1 MVNLSK
7 LEEVAADQLNNFK
20 NKDIGVIRDVD
31 FKKYLKTKKITVI
44 SGIRR
49 CGKSTLLAQFS
60 KEFKNFYYL
69 NFDDERLIDF
79 NVGDFDI
86 LMMACQKKYSSKIIF
101 LDEIQNVENWER
113 FVRRIYEEGYKIF
126 LTGSNAKLLSSE
138 LTTRLSGRYFKIE
151 LYPFSFKEFLNF
163 KKIDCREKGTR
174 NKIKILKN
182 FDYYLKNGGF
192 PEFIQYKDSEFLK
205 RIYEDVL
212 YKDLL
217 VRFNIREVKAF
228 KQLADFL
235 FTNFTKE
242 ISYNSLKNT
251 LGFKSVTSV
260 KNYVEFI
267 QESFLVFELYKYDY
281 SLKKQYVSDKKI
293 YIIDNGIRN
302 VTAFSF
308 SADSGKLLENL
319 VFLELK
325 RRGQEI
331 YYFKDKKECDF
342 AVREKNKI
350 KTVIQV
356 TDNLNAGDKEK
367 ELSGLL
373 AAMEKFKLKE
383 GLILTKDQED
393 IIKNGKSIINVI
405 PVWKWLL
412 EVEG

>member
-1 MVNLSK
+1 MMNLSK
-7 LEEVAADQLNNFK
+7 LEAVAADQLNNFK
-20 NKDIGVIRDVD
+20 SKDIGVIRNVD
-31 FKKYLKTKKITVI
+31 SEKHLKTKQITVI

-79 NVGDFDI
+79 NVGDFDS
-86 LMMACQKKYSSKIIF
+86 LMVAWQKEYSAKTIF
-101 LDEIQNVENWER
+101 LDEIQNVENWEW
-113 FVRRIYEEGYKIF
+113 FVRRIYEEGYKVFI
-126 LTGSNAKLLSSE
+126 TGSNAKLLSSE
-138 LTTRLSGRYFKIE
+138 LATRLSGRYFKIE
-151 LYPFSFKEFLNF
+151 LYPFSFKEFLNY
-163 KKIDCREKGTR
+163 KKIDYHKKDTKS
-174 NKIKILKN
+174 KIKVLKN

-192 PEFIQYKDSEFLK
+192 PEFIQSKDSEFLK

-217 VRFNIREVKAF
+217 IRFNIREVKAF
-228 KQLADFL
+228 RQLADFL

-242 ISYNSLKNT
+242 ISYNSLKNV

-302 VTAFSF
+302 VIAFSF
-308 SADSGKLLENL
+308 SADRGKLLENL

-325 RRGQEI
+325 RRGEEI

-342 AVREKNKI
+342 IVREKNKI
-350 KTVIQV
+350 KAVIQV
-356 TDNLNAGDKEK
+356 TDNLNDGDKDR

-393 IIKNGKSIINVI
+393 EIKSGKSIINIV

-412 EVEG
+412 EE